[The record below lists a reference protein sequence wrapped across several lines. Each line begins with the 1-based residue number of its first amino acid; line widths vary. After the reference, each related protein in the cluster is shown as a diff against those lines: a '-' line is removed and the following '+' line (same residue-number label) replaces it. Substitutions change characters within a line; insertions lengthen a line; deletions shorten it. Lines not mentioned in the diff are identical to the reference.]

1 MGRQAEATK
10 TGGAS
15 KAVSNPAKPNDRLF
29 QLRMERSRADLME
42 PLACLYGSR
51 PDFAVFTDRLFAL
64 LESRWGER
72 PADLKELDLA
82 RDLNPDWFLSQSQ
95 IAYVFYIDRFSG
107 TLDRVADHADWL
119 KALGVT
125 YVHFMPCLKPRPG
138 DSDGGYSVM
147 DYRAINPE
155 LGTIDDFEEAAR
167 TLRREGMSVCIDLVL
182 NHTAKEH
189 EWAAKARAGDARHQ
203 AYYWMFDTDETPKA
217 YERTLIEIFPATA
230 PGSFTHYP
238 DIGKDGGKWV
248 WTTFNEH
255 QWDLNWTNPDVFLE
269 ITDVILNLANKG
281 ADVFRLDAVAFMWK
295 RMGTTCQ
302 NLPEVHDIL
311 QALKAAVR
319 IAAAACIFKAEAI
332 VAPRDLVP
340 YLGTGRHTGR
350 VSNLAYHNNLMVQFW
365 SSLAAQDTA
374 LMTHTLAAHFP
385 ERFRNAS
392 WATYIRCHDDI
403 GWAITEEDAGAFPH
417 MSGPGHRRFL
427 ANFYTGAFAGS
438 FARGAL
444 FQENEAT
451 GDRRNSGS
459 FASLAGLETALASGD
474 DAAIEFAIRRM
485 LLGNALIASFGGI
498 PLLYMGDE
506 IGLLNDTSYLAEPE
520 KAHDNRWMHRPK
532 MDWSLA
538 TRAEKG
544 DTPEGRLLAGVRA
557 IMARR
562 KALPELAASVPTR
575 IVRLANPAL
584 FAFVRPGDS
593 RTLGCVFNFTP
604 HRQSTGLDAL
614 ANNGVTGRDDLL
626 AQKPA
631 DIRAGFLELD
641 GYQAV
646 WLG

>member
-1 MGRQAEATK
+1 
-10 TGGAS
+10 
-15 KAVSNPAKPNDRLF
+15 
-29 QLRMERSRADLME
+29 
-42 PLACLYGSR
+42 
-51 PDFAVFTDRLFAL
+51 
-64 LESRWGER
+64 
-72 PADLKELDLA
+72 
-82 RDLNPDWFLSQSQ
+82 
-95 IAYVFYIDRFSG
+95 
-107 TLDRVADHADWL
+107 
-119 KALGVT
+119 
-125 YVHFMPCLKPRPG
+125 
-138 DSDGGYSVM
+138 
-147 DYRAINPE
+147 
-155 LGTIDDFEEAAR
+155 
-167 TLRREGMSVCIDLVL
+167 
-182 NHTAKEH
+182 
-189 EWAAKARAGDARHQ
+189 
-203 AYYWMFDTDETPKA
+203 
-217 YERTLIEIFPATA
+217 
-230 PGSFTHYP
+230 
-238 DIGKDGGKWV
+238 
-248 WTTFNEH
+248 
-255 QWDLNWTNPDVFLE
+255 VFLE
-269 ITDVILNLANKG
+269 VTDIILNLANKG

-311 QALKAAVR
+311 QALKACAR
-319 IAAAACIFKAEAI
+319 IAAAATIFKAEAI

-340 YLGTGRHTGR
+340 YLGSGRHTGR

-374 LMTHTLAAHFP
+374 LMTHTLSVHFP

-427 ANFYTGAFAGS
+427 ADFYTGAFPAS

-474 DAAIEFAIRRM
+474 PSALDLAIRRM

-506 IGLLNDTSYLAEPE
+506 IGLLNDMTYLAEPD

-532 MDWSLA
+532 MDWRLA
-538 TRAEKG
+538 AAAESG
-544 DTPEGRLLAGVRA
+544 STPQGRLLAGVRA

-575 IVRLANPAL
+575 IVRLSNPAL

-593 RTLGCVFNFTP
+593 RALGCVFNFTP

-614 ANNGVTGRDDLL
+614 ASQGVWGRDDLL
-626 AQKPA
+626 ARKPA
-631 DIRAGFLELD
+631 DIRAGFLELEP
-641 GYQAV
+641 YQAV